1 MNSNLN
7 EREIYLPQ
15 IGIDRIINPLKLIYK
30 GENTPYKLG
39 KASGSK
45 ALKERYVSRHGQYT
59 ARFLKELR
67 LIEGIKEEKSSE
79 VYKCA
84 PRIQASLER
93 GDEDTTHR
101 LIAEAL
107 LGFAPIQLIIEQT
120 TNGEKE
126 LTKELIQEIFKQLE
140 ISECGGTTAPR
151 RAQSIR
157 GLTNWVARMAGIP
170 IRRQGQKHLQP
181 YIPYIYASQA
191 I

>member
-1 MNSNLN
+1 MN
-7 EREIYLPQ
+7 EREVYLPQ
-15 IGIDRIINPLKLIYK
+15 IGIDRIINPLKLIYE

-45 ALKERYVSRHGQYT
+45 ALKTRYISRHGQYT

-67 LIEGIKEEKSSE
+67 LIEGFKRGNSSE
-79 VYKCA
+79 VYECNA
-84 PRIQASLER
+84 RIQASLER
-93 GDEDTTHR
+93 DDEDTTHR
-101 LIAEAL
+101 LVAEAL
-107 LGFAPIQLIIEQT
+107 LGFTPIQLIIQQT
-120 TNGEKE
+120 TTGEKE
-126 LTKELIQEIFKQLE
+126 LTKELIQEICKHLE
-140 ISECGGTTAPR
+140 IAEYGGTTAPR
-151 RAQSIR
+151 RAQSIK